1 MPENIGGASAPFNT
15 QIPSI
20 VDNAD
25 IQTAF
30 RLYHYG
36 SNTSTPSVLPADSLA
51 GHLNSLNNTK
61 VGTVPTTI
69 PNAAN
74 LNTYTTT
81 GFYTQTNNTFASGGT
96 NYPAPYAGLLTVV
109 NEGSV
114 VFQQYQVVGAAETA
128 STENYENIVWWRF
141 FYAGSWKKWRKFVD
155 DNSFTDKGDGRYYTQ
170 TFINNNF
177 ATLAYTNS
185 TFQTIADA
193 NNRQLLL
200 ENVKTGNHVLES
212 ADANKVVAM
221 NNSAPATVTVPNSST
236 FNFPIGT
243 VINIYA
249 MTGESVTVTP
259 ALGVELRNAG
269 IIYKQYVE
277 ISLRKRGLNEWVIA
291 GSMRAA

>member
-1 MPENIGGASAPFNT
+1 MPENIGGPSAPFNT

-36 SNTSTPSVLPADSLA
+36 SNTSTPSVLPAESLA

-61 VGTVPTTI
+61 VGTVPTII
-69 PNAAN
+69 PNSAN
-74 LNTYTTT
+74 LNTYVTT
-81 GFYTQTNNTFASGGT
+81 GFYTQTNNIFASGGT

-114 VFQQYQVVGAAETA
+114 VFQQYQVVGASETV

-141 FYAGSWKKWRKFVD
+141 FYGGSWKRWRKFID
-155 DNSFTDKGDGRYYTQ
+155 DNSFTTKGDGRYYTQ

-185 TFQTIADA
+185 TFQTTEEA
-193 NNRQLLL
+193 NSNKLVT
-200 ENVKTGNHVLES
+200 ENVKTADHVLEL
-212 ADANKVVAM
+212 ADSNKVVSM
-221 NNSAPATVTVPNSST
+221 NNSGPATVTVPNSST
-236 FNFPIGT
+236 LNFPIGT
-243 VINIYA
+243 IINVYA
-249 MTGESVTVTP
+249 MTAQDVTITG
-259 ALGVELRNAG
+259 ALGVQVRNAG
-269 IIYKQYVE
+269 KIYKQFVE
-277 ISLRKRGLNEWVIA
+277 ISLRKRGLNEWVVA
-291 GSMRAA
+291 GSMRSA